1 VWVRQFQARDL
12 PEVFGIAAETLNEI
26 YDPQF
31 LIDLHS
37 YWPEGFLVFEE
48 RGEIMG
54 FMAGILMSR
63 QHARI
68 LMLSVREE
76 RRRRGYASMLSR
88 EFMKVCGMRGVRMI
102 TLEVRMSNEPAISF
116 YRKLGFSFVM
126 TIDGYYTDGEVA
138 KKMQLIL

>member
-1 VWVRQFQARDL
+1 MWVRPFQARDL
-12 PEVFGIAAETLNEI
+12 SEIFDIAAETLNEI

-37 YWPEGFLVFEE
+37 YWPDGFLVFEE

-54 FMAGILMSR
+54 FIAGMLMSR

-68 LMLSVREE
+68 LMLSVREK
-76 RRRRGYASMLSR
+76 RRRRGYASTLCR
-88 EFMKVCGMRGVRMI
+88 EFMKVCGMMGVRMI
-102 TLEVRMSNEPAISF
+102 TLEVRMTNEPAISF
-116 YRKLGFSFVM
+116 YHKLGFSTVM